1 MSVSV
6 AFDTTRSVGAS
17 SECEV
22 PSPMCFPQ
30 EFAMVLSLL
39 EERYCTVRLP
49 LRSFLFVLGFV
60 SWYSVLRTK
69 V

>member
-1 MSVSV
+1 
-6 AFDTTRSVGAS
+6 
-17 SECEV
+17 
-22 PSPMCFPQ
+22 MCFPQ